1 MVTFLAKLFIK
12 NHEDVTNLVTRRKYG
27 ILSSITG
34 ISLNI
39 FLFVLKYF
47 AGVISGS
54 IAITADAFNNLSDAG
69 SSVITLIG
77 FQYSGK
83 KPDAE
88 HPFGH
93 GRFEYVSGFVV
104 SMAIILVGF
113 ELAKSSF
120 LKILNP
126 TIVESNKFTFYILL
140 ISIIVKLYM
149 YLYNKKIGKKIDSE
163 AMKATAMDSLSDSV
177 ATLVVLLSIMVMRLT
192 GIAIDGFS
200 GMIVALFI
208 LYTGYHAA
216 KDTLSPLLGQVP
228 DPNMVRQIEEIVMS
242 YEEVS
247 GIHDLIVHDYGP
259 GRLMI
264 SLHGE
269 VAGDG
274 DIFKIHDAID
284 RIENELNE
292 KLGCEAVIHMDPIVV
307 NDEQVIKMR
316 EQIEEYLTTIS
327 PDITLHDF
335 RLVKGPT
342 HTNVIFD
349 TVVPYRFKLSDEEVK
364 KQIEDM
370 IINQWEHCHPVIKVD
385 KSFI

>member
-149 YLYNKKIGKKIDSE
+149 YLYNKKIGKK
-163 AMKATAMDSLSDSV
+163 
-177 ATLVVLLSIMVMRLT
+177 
-192 GIAIDGFS
+192 
-200 GMIVALFI
+200 
-208 LYTGYHAA
+208 
-216 KDTLSPLLGQVP
+216 
-228 DPNMVRQIEEIVMS
+228 N
-242 YEEVS
+242 
-247 GIHDLIVHDYGP
+247 
-259 GRLMI
+259 
-264 SLHGE
+264 
-269 VAGDG
+269 
-274 DIFKIHDAID
+274 
-284 RIENELNE
+284 
-292 KLGCEAVIHMDPIVV
+292 
-307 NDEQVIKMR
+307 
-316 EQIEEYLTTIS
+316 
-327 PDITLHDF
+327 
-335 RLVKGPT
+335 
-342 HTNVIFD
+342 
-349 TVVPYRFKLSDEEVK
+349 
-364 KQIEDM
+364 
-370 IINQWEHCHPVIKVD
+370 
-385 KSFI
+385 